1 MSASSSLFQILFL
14 GTGTSTGVP
23 MIGCTCPVCRS
34 DDPRNRRLRSSLYL
48 RLGEVRVLIDTAPD
62 LREQAMRHDIRR
74 IDAVLFTHAHADH
87 LFGFDDL
94 RRFNT
99 LQENRSIPAYGVPET
114 LDEVRRIYRYL
125 FGPRQAGLY
134 RANIDL
140 HPVEGL
146 FRVGSLGGAP
156 DADSPAIL
164 PVHVVHDDSRTV
176 GFRIDFDGR
185 AIGYAPDCVTL
196 PEASI
201 AQFRGVDVMILDA
214 LRYRPHLTHMHL
226 EASLEAIERIHPASA
241 YLTHIGHDIEHATL
255 TRQLPPRVRLAYDG
269 LTVDL

>member
-1 MSASSSLFQILFL
+1 MSGSRSPFELLFL

-34 DDPRNRRLRSSLYL
+34 GDPHNRRLRSSLYL
-48 RLGEVRVLIDTAPD
+48 QLGAIRVLIDTAPD
-62 LREQAMRHDIRR
+62 LREQAMRHDIRQ

-99 LQENRSIPAYGVPET
+99 LQDNRSIPAYGVPET

-125 FGPRQAGLY
+125 FGPRKAGLY
-134 RANIDL
+134 RASIDL
-140 HPVEGL
+140 HPVEGP
-146 FRVGSLGGAP
+146 FQVGPLEGAP
-156 DADSPAIL
+156 DTSSPVIR

-185 AIGYAPDCVTL
+185 SVGYAPDCVEL

-201 AQFRGVDVMILDA
+201 AQFHGVDVMILDA
-214 LRYRPHLTHMHL
+214 LRYRPHITHMHL
-226 EASLEAIERIHPASA
+226 DASLEAVRRIDPRSA
-241 YLTHIGHDIEHATL
+241 YLTHIGHDIDHETL
-255 TRQLPPRVRLAYDG
+255 SQRLPPRVRLAYDG
-269 LTVDL
+269 LTVRL